1 MTPPG
6 ARRRPP
12 DDDVANGEKVA
23 GVTDPADAAAMD
35 VVVDLEHW
43 RRAPLRAAFF
53 AEADKVIAQDQ
64 LFIPIARPLRWS
76 LVTPNLGGFAE
87 NARAI
92 HPLNRLASTQN

>member
-1 MTPPG
+1 MILDLGLPDQDG
-6 ARRRPP
+6 LDVLAR
-12 DDDVANGEKVA
+12 
-23 GVTDPADAAAMD
+23 
-35 VVVDLEHW
+35 
-43 RRAPLRAAFF
+43 LREWSRVPVIVLSARGR
-53 AEADKVIAQDQ
+53 EADKVIAKDQ

>member
-1 MTPPG
+1 MVEADPNVEG
-6 ARRRPP
+6 G
-12 DDDVANGEKVA
+12 VANA
-23 GVTDPADAAAMD
+23 AADAT
-35 VVVDLEHW
+35 
-43 RRAPLRAAFF
+43 
-53 AEADKVIAQDQ
+53 EADKVIAKDQ